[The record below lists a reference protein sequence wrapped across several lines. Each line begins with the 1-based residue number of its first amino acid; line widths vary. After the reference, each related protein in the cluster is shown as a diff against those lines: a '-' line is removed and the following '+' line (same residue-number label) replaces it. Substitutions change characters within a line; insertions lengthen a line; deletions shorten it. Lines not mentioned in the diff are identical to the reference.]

1 MKISIITV
9 SYNSSRTIRETIE
22 SVLSQSYPDIEYFV
36 IDGNSTDNTVAI
48 IKEIEPKFE
57 GRMRWLS
64 EPDKGLYDAM
74 NKGIELSTGDIIGFL
89 NSDDVYSSSTV
100 ISNVVFSFATS
111 DIDAVFGDLHYFKGR
126 SFDNSVRKYSG
137 GNFKPNMFRWGFMP
151 PHPTFYVRKK
161 VYDTLGV
168 YDTSF
173 DISGDYEIMI
183 RFLWVNKIKYRYL
196 NIDMVGMRLGGAST
210 KSIKSIIFNNSK
222 NIIRA
227 CRSNGVYTNFF
238 MISFRYILK

>member
-137 GNFKPNMFRWGFMP
+137 GNFKPNMFRWG
-151 PHPTFYVRKK
+151 
-161 VYDTLGV
+161 
-168 YDTSF
+168 
-173 DISGDYEIMI
+173 
-183 RFLWVNKIKYRYL
+183 
-196 NIDMVGMRLGGAST
+196 
-210 KSIKSIIFNNSK
+210 
-222 NIIRA
+222 
-227 CRSNGVYTNFF
+227 
-238 MISFRYILK
+238 